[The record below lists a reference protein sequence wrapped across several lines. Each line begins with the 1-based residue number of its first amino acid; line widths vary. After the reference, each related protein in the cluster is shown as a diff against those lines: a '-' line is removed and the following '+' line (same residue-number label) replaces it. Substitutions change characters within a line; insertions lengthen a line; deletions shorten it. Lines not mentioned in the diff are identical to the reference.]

1 MRYNPKK
8 KSDSDNL
15 NRGGKTAKRLN
26 KYLSNA
32 GLCSRREADQHIAM
46 GLVSVNGKI
55 VTEMG
60 YQVNTGDE
68 VKYDGQ
74 RVRASEPIYLLLN
87 KPKGFVATAQGGFV
101 KKSVQDLIRNAHPE
115 NVSPIGDMGRP
126 ITGLLFFTNDDALR
140 KKLNNAQKKTAMVYQ
155 VVLDK
160 SISAAK
166 IEMLKSGIGLRGF
179 VYQVKDV
186 EYKKGG
192 TKREIGIE
200 AYNLTPGTLAKML
213 EKLEFE
219 VLQMDR
225 MLFAGL
231 TKKDLPRGNWRKLTL
246 KEVNFLQML

>member
-1 MRYNPKK
+1 MNVNEMLSENSFVVGLKPSSKK
-8 KSDSDNL
+8 HILEELSKLAEKELNISSRDILESLIKREKLGSTAVGNGIAIPHATDDSI
-15 NRGGKTAKRLN
+15 
-26 KYLSNA
+26 
-32 GLCSRREADQHIAM
+32 E
-46 GLVSVNGKI
+46 
-55 VTEMG
+55 
-60 YQVNTGDE
+60 
-68 VKYDGQ
+68 
-74 RVRASEPIYLLLN
+74 
-87 KPKGFVATAQGGFV
+87 KPKGFVATAQGGIV
-101 KKSVQDLIRNAHPE
+101 KKSVQELIRNAHPE

-140 KKLNNAQKKTAMVYQ
+140 KKLNNAQKKILMVYQ

-186 EYKKGG
+186 EYIKGG

-200 AYNLTPGTLAKML
+200 AYNLTPGTLSKML

>member
-1 MRYNPKK
+1 
-8 KSDSDNL
+8 
-15 NRGGKTAKRLN
+15 
-26 KYLSNA
+26 
-32 GLCSRREADQHIAM
+32 
-46 GLVSVNGKI
+46 
-55 VTEMG
+55 
-60 YQVNTGDE
+60 
-68 VKYDGQ
+68 
-74 RVRASEPIYLLLN
+74 
-87 KPKGFVATAQGGFV
+87 
-101 KKSVQDLIRNAHPE
+101 
-115 NVSPIGDMGRP
+115 MGRP

-225 MLFAGL
+225 TLFAGL

>member
-87 KPKGFVATAQGGFV
+87 KPKGFVATAQGGF
-101 KKSVQDLIRNAHPE
+101 
-115 NVSPIGDMGRP
+115 G
-126 ITGLLFFTNDDALR
+126 
-140 KKLNNAQKKTAMVYQ
+140 
-155 VVLDK
+155 
-160 SISAAK
+160 
-166 IEMLKSGIGLRGF
+166 
-179 VYQVKDV
+179 
-186 EYKKGG
+186 
-192 TKREIGIE
+192 
-200 AYNLTPGTLAKML
+200 
-213 EKLEFE
+213 
-219 VLQMDR
+219 
-225 MLFAGL
+225 
-231 TKKDLPRGNWRKLTL
+231 
-246 KEVNFLQML
+246 

>member
-8 KSDSDNL
+8 KSDNDNL
-15 NRGGKTAKRLN
+15 NRGTRTVKRLN

-55 VTEMG
+55 ITEMG
-60 YQVNTGDE
+60 YQVNPGDE
-68 VKYDGQ
+68 VRYD
-74 RVRASEPIYLLLN
+74 
-87 KPKGFVATAQGGFV
+87 V
-101 KKSVQDLIRNAHPE
+101 KKSVQELIRTAHPE

-140 KKLNNAQKKTAMVYQ
+140 KKLNNAQKKILVVYQ

-186 EYKKGG
+186 EYIKGG

-200 AYNLTPGTLAKML
+200 AYNLTPGTLSKML

>member
-60 YQVNTGDE
+60 YQVNPGDE
-68 VKYDGQ
+68 VRYDGQ

-87 KPKGFVATAQGGFV
+87 KPKGFVATAQGGVV
-101 KKSVQDLIRNAHPE
+101 KKSVQELIRTAHPE
-115 NVSPIGDMGRP
+115 NVSAIGDMGRP
-126 ITGLLFFTNDDALR
+126 ITGLLFFTNDDDLR
-140 KKLNNAQKKTAMVYQ
+140 KKLNNAQKKILMVYQ

-186 EYKKGG
+186 EYIKGG

-200 AYNLTPGTLAKML
+200 AYNLTPGTLSKML

>member
-8 KSDSDNL
+8 KSDNDNL
-15 NRGGKTAKRLN
+15 NRGTRTVKRLN

-55 VTEMG
+55 ITEMG
-60 YQVNTGDE
+60 YQVNPGDE
-68 VKYDGQ
+68 VRYDGQ
-74 RVRASEPIYLLLN
+74 RVKASEPIYLLLN
-87 KPKGFVATAQGGFV
+87 KPKGFVATAQGGVV
-101 KKSVQDLIRNAHPE
+101 KKSVQELIRTAHPE
-115 NVSPIGDMGRP
+115 NVSAIGDMGRP
-126 ITGLLFFTNDDALR
+126 ITGLLFFTNDDDLR
-140 KKLNNAQKKTAMVYQ
+140 KKLNNAQKKILMVYQ

-166 IEMLKSGIGLRGF
+166 IEVLKSGIGLRGF

-186 EYKKGG
+186 EYIKGG

-200 AYNLTPGTLAKML
+200 AYNLTPGTLSKML